1 MLELITLDP
10 NYEIASTDDDN
21 IVIVNGKAYP
31 YFMTLSPEVDDEHC
45 CKVLINGD
53 FYYFG

>member
-10 NYEIASTDDDN
+10 NYNIDPDN
-21 IVIVNGKAYP
+21 SIVTVNGVSYP
-31 YFMTLSPEVDDEHC
+31 YFMTLSPEVDDGHC
-45 CKVLINGD
+45 CKVLIDGN